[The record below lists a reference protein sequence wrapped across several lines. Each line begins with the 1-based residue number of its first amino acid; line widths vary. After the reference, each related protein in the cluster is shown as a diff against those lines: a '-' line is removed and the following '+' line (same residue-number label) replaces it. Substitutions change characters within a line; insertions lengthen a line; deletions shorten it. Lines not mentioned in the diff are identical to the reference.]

1 MTDDN
6 ERLERVLR
14 GFEEAI
20 IDAPDEELGAPAD
33 SSAKVIAGVLK
44 VYGFENDGS
53 KMPASWKRARRSRP
67 RTAGRLAV
75 TASRKEAPLRATFSG
90 DRHDE
95 EDDDGPEG
103 SES

>member
-20 IDAPDEELGAPAD
+20 IDAPDEELGAPTDGA
-33 SSAKVIAGVLK
+33 AKVIAGALK

-53 KMPASWKRARRSRP
+53 KMRTSWKRVRRARSQRS
-67 RTAGRLAV
+67 GRLQAA
-75 TASRKEAPLRATFSG
+75 ASRSEAPLRATFSAERL
-90 DRHDE
+90 D
-95 EDDDGPEG
+95 EDDEGPEG
-103 SES
+103 SKS

>member
-1 MTDDN
+1 VTDDN

-20 IDAPDEELGAPAD
+20 IDASDEELGVPTDGA
-33 SSAKVIAGVLK
+33 AKVISGVLK
-44 VYGFENDGS
+44 VYGFENDGT
-53 KMPASWKRARRSRP
+53 KMPTSWKRVRRPRS
-67 RTAGRLAV
+67 RTAGRSPV
-75 TASRKEAPLRATFSG
+75 TASRGETPLRATFSG

-95 EDDDGPEG
+95 DDDGPED